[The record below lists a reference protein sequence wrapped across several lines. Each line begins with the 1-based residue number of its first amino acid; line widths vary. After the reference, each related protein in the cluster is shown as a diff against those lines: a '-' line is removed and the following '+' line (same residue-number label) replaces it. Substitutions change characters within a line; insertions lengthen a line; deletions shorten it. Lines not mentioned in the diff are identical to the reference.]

1 VGITVY
7 DIVQVAG
14 SLLILVGFVAS
25 LVGWIRQ
32 SSYLYLASN
41 AIGSAV
47 LTATAIASSE
57 PGFILLEGV
66 WALVSV
72 FSIVRRATG
81 RSVGTAH

>member
-1 VGITVY
+1 MY
-7 DIVQVAG
+7 DIVQVTG
-14 SLLILVGFVAS
+14 SLLILAGFVAS
-25 LVGWIRQ
+25 LVGRVRQ
-32 SSYLYLASN
+32 SSYLYLALN

-47 LTATAIASSE
+47 LTATAIVSRE